1 MNFSKTKAAQ
11 LETTFLSLSCSWVCP
26 GTQFAPMAWEQ
37 KWCVPLP
44 DHVFITKFL
53 ALHVPIGGKM
63 VTAEAVTQDSEMEA
77 TFWESW
83 IVPLA
88 WKPCGAELSPALA
101 IVRNKFLFHLRD
113 CIFGSLGYSKYPL
126 ALKKKKKTENVQL
139 LTEGFLS
146 ILFSAIS
153 LAPKNRA
160 CTYQAFKNYAWI
172 IYKWMIL
179 DF

>member
-26 GTQFAPMAWEQ
+26 GTQFGPMAWEQ

-126 ALKKKKKTENVQL
+126 ALKKKKKDWECTVIDRRIFVYFVQCH
-139 LTEGFLS
+139 
-146 ILFSAIS
+146 IS
-153 LAPKNRA
+153 CP
-160 CTYQAFKNYAWI
+160 
-172 IYKWMIL
+172 
-179 DF
+179 